1 MNITEVCKISKD
13 EHGTRIDQEYWGCL
27 MITVTITNEQLPWLL
42 EGNEFSFVG
51 LR

>member
-1 MNITEVCKISKD
+1 MKITEVCKIAKD
-13 EHGTRIDQEYWGCL
+13 GYGTHIDQEYWGCL
-27 MITVTITNEQLPWLL
+27 MITLAITYEQLLWLL